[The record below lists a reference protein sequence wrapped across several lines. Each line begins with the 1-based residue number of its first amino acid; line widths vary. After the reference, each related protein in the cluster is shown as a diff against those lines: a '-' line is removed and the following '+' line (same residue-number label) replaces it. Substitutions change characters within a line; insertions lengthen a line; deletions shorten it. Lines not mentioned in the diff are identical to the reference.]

1 MVLRENEMIQI
12 LGAIMFG
19 IVAVLTL
26 LIGLGF
32 PLGEFS
38 MGGKYRVVPPRLRIF
53 CWISLVI
60 QVFAII
66 IILQAGNI
74 IPFWFSVKTTK
85 YIILFFAIYL
95 SLNTIMNLL
104 STSKRERLM
113 ATPLSTIAAICFW
126 ISAYGM

>member
-1 MVLRENEMIQI
+1 MIQI

-32 PLGEFS
+32 PLGESS

-85 YIILFFAIYL
+85 YIILFFAIY
-95 SLNTIMNLL
+95 I
-104 STSKRERLM
+104 
-113 ATPLSTIAAICFW
+113 IAKYHYEFI
-126 ISAYGM
+126 IYK